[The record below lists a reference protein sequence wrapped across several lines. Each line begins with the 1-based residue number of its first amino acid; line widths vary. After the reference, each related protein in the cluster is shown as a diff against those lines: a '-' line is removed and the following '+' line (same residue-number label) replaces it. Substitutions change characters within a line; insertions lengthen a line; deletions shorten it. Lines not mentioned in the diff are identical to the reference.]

1 MPINND
7 AVTVNED
14 TVVSINVLGNDSS
27 TDGSLLT
34 IVNFSQ
40 ATNGSVSSN
49 GDGTFTY
56 TPNANFNGSD
66 SYTYM
71 VGSGTGTESATV
83 AITVSPINDEP
94 IASND
99 AFTTSEN
106 TTITI
111 SALLAN
117 DFDVDGDFLTIIDFT
132 NVANGVLIDNGD
144 GSFSYSPNFGFTGAD
159 GFSYIISDGNGN
171 TSQASVTISV
181 GNGSGEGL
189 GSINGTPN
197 DDTLPG
203 TNGNDTI
210 YGYGGNDTISPG
222 LGYDYVDGGEGE
234 DTLIIDYSS
243 LDSMSGYSYG
253 YGSGYYSGYSYSGN
267 GYSNISFSN
276 IERFNITGTANN
288 DYLYGA
294 ELNDILN
301 GNDGDDEI
309 YGGGGADILN
319 GGNGNDTIYG
329 GDGDDTINGGIGND
343 VIFSGNGADTIDG
356 GAGDDALKD
365 VDFSADT
372 TGLNFNDTNPITGNI
387 TLANGTVATNVEF
400 IDGLT
405 TGIGNDTIN
414 FSRQRNNTIN
424 TGAGDDIINAGLGQ
438 DYVNGGEGEDTLTID
453 YSSLGYM
460 YGSSYGNGNGYYSD
474 TYNSISFSNIERFN
488 ITGTAN
494 NDSIFGGYG
503 DDVLNGGAGDDL
515 ISGSG
520 GADTIDGGAGDDAL
534 KDVDFSADTTGLNF
548 NDTNPI
554 TGNITLANGT
564 VATNVEFIDGLT
576 TGIGNDNINY
586 SRQRNNTINTGA
598 GNDKINS
605 GLGYDYVDGGEGEDT
620 LVIDYSSLDSM
631 SGSGN
636 SYYYGYNS
644 SYYSGYGVNGYSSIN
659 FSNIEHLN
667 VTGTANSDIFGGG
680 SGSDVLSGG
689 AGNDVIS
696 SCGGADLIDGGAGE
710 DGLGDADFSAN
721 TTGLSFSDATAIA
734 GNITLANGTV
744 ATNVEFIDGLTTGSG
759 NDTIN
764 FSRQRNNII
773 NTGAGNDTINA
784 GLGQDFVDGGEGED
798 TLIVDYSALN
808 SMSGGSD
815 YYSSRGGYFAGY
827 GTDGFSSISLRNI
840 EHLNVTGTANNDI
853 FGGIGGDDV
862 LNGGAGNDVI
872 SGGGGADKIDGGAG
886 EDALNDADFSTAT
899 KNLTF
904 GDTGSISKEL
914 KLANGTVITN
924 IEFFD
929 GLTTG
934 SGNDTI
940 NYSRYRN
947 NTINTG
953 SGNDN
958 INAGLGADTVD
969 GGAGDDLLH
978 IDYSSLS
985 YMYGYNY
992 SNGGGY
998 YSGYSANGYN
1008 SISFSNIE
1016 RLNITGT
1023 ISSDSLYGG
1032 DGNDTLSGGF
1042 GNDYISGGAGN
1053 DTLNDGAGSDT
1064 LIGGTG
1070 NDAITL
1076 TNDGFSNTIFY
1087 TNGDGSDTVK
1097 QFRRGAGGDVIFFSG
1112 IAAIDVVKSGN
1123 GTQLR
1128 LSDGISNNAGFGKG
1142 ALLVTLAETAGFAAA
1157 DVNINLLSNDGGQ
1170 FLFA

>member
-1 MPINND
+1 MSDLYESKNDPMPINND

-66 SYTYM
+66 SYTY
-71 VGSGTGTESATV
+71 VVDSGTGTESATV
-83 AITVSPINDEP
+83 AITVSPIDDAP
-94 IASND
+94 IASD
-99 AFTTSEN
+99 DTFTTNEN
-106 TTITI
+106 TAI
-111 SALLAN
+111 SLSVLAN
-117 DFDVDGDFLTIIDFT
+117 DFDAEGNVLTIINFTDAAHGTLTQNASGDFLYT
-132 NVANGVLIDNGD
+132 
-144 GSFSYSPNFGFTGAD
+144 PNSGFTGAD
-159 GFSYIISDGNGN
+159 SFSYIISDGNGG

-181 GNGSGEGL
+181 GSGSTGGL
-189 GSINGTPN
+189 GSINGTPS
-197 DDTLPG
+197 DDTLLG
-203 TNGNDTI
+203 TNGDDTI
-210 YGYGGNDTISPG
+210 YGYGGNDTVNPG
-222 LGYDYVDGGEGE
+222 LGYDYVDGGEGK
-234 DTLIIDYSS
+234 DTLVIDYSA
-243 LDSMSGYSYG
+243 LDYMYSYPSVYGNGSGYYYGYSYG
-253 YGSGYYSGYSYSGN
+253 GN

-288 DYLYGA
+288 D
-294 ELNDILN
+294 
-301 GNDGDDEI
+301 
-309 YGGGGADILN
+309 
-319 GGNGNDTIYG
+319 
-329 GDGDDTINGGIGND
+329 
-343 VIFSGNGADTIDG
+343 
-356 GAGDDALKD
+356 
-365 VDFSADT
+365 
-372 TGLNFNDTNPITGNI
+372 
-387 TLANGTVATNVEF
+387 
-400 IDGLT
+400 
-405 TGIGNDTIN
+405 
-414 FSRQRNNTIN
+414 
-424 TGAGDDIINAGLGQ
+424 
-438 DYVNGGEGEDTLTID
+438 
-453 YSSLGYM
+453 
-460 YGSSYGNGNGYYSD
+460 
-474 TYNSISFSNIERFN
+474 
-488 ITGTAN
+488 
-494 NDSIFGGYG
+494 SIFGSYG

-515 ISGSG
+515 IFSDG
-520 GADTIDGGAGDDAL
+520 GIDTIDGGAGEDAL
-534 KDVDFSADTTGLNF
+534 KDADFSTNTTNLTF
-548 NDTNPI
+548 NDVNPI
-554 TGNITLANGT
+554 SSDFTFTNGT
-564 VATNVEFIDGLT
+564 TVKNVEFLDGLT
-576 TGIGNDNINY
+576 TGSGNDTISF
-586 SRQRNNTINTGA
+586 SRQRNNTVNTGD
-598 GNDKINS
+598 GNDTINS
-605 GLGYDYVDGGEGEDT
+605 GLGQDYVDGGEGEDT
-620 LVIDYSSLDSM
+620 LVLDYSSLDYMYGGYPSVYG
-631 SGSGN
+631 SGSG
-636 SYYYGYNS
+636 YYYGYGANGS
-644 SYYSGYGVNGYSSIN
+644 SNIS
-659 FSNIEHLN
+659 FSNIEHLR
-667 VTGTANSDIFGGG
+667 VSGTANNDIFGGG
-680 SGSDVLSGG
+680 SGSDVLNGG

-696 SCGGADLIDGGAGE
+696 GGGGADLIDGGAGE

-764 FSRQRNNII
+764 FSRQRNNTI
-773 NTGAGNDTINA
+773 NTGAGNDKINS
-784 GLGQDFVDGGEGED
+784 GLGYDYVDGGEGED
-798 TLIVDYSALN
+798 TLVIDYSALN
-808 SMSGGSD
+808 SMSGGFD
-815 YYSSRGGYFAGY
+815 YYSPSAGYFLGY
-827 GTDGFSSISLRNI
+827 GTDSYSSINFSNI

-853 FGGIGGDDV
+853 FRGGSGSDV

-934 SGNDTI
+934 GGNDTI

-1032 DGNDTLSGGF
+1032 DGNDTLSDGF
-1042 GNDYISGGAGN
+1042 GNDYISGGAGT

-1064 LIGGTG
+1064 LIGGAG
-1070 NDAITL
+1070 NDAIAL

-1112 IAAIDVVKSGN
+1112 IAAVDVVKSGN